1 MYKVAWLRVSACVKS
16 YKIEKVTDLTP
27 FEQKTLT
34 LVGENLCI
42 NAQEL

>member
-16 YKIEKVTDLTP
+16 YKIEKVP